1 MLSLIRSGARACLV
15 AILAAG
21 LVNVPTMAATESALG
36 MVVAAQSAH
45 LGGTNAVMGANVLS
59 GDVLDTDSGG
69 ELRWKVGSSQ
79 LYLLSASSATLSQ
92 QDQQVRVKLGH
103 GTVGFSSA
111 VSSQLEIETPVG
123 IVRSA
128 DGQRSFGQV
137 TIVGPLKILVT
148 TYSGALVVERNSSS
162 RTITAGESYNVSY
175 VPKLEEPAEP
185 SAAPSSPLPSKPPVP
200 GVSGGSGNGALIF
213 EALVIGGTALAA
225 GLIWYYETM
234 SDNTVT
240 IK

>member
-1 MLSLIRSGARACLV
+1 MG
-15 AILAAG
+15 
-21 LVNVPTMAATESALG
+21 ATESALG

-45 LGGTNAVMGANVLS
+45 LGGTNAVMGANVFS

-69 ELRWKVGSSQ
+69 ELRWKIGSSQ

-92 QDQQVRVKLGH
+92 QDQQIHVKLAH

-111 VSSQLEIETPVG
+111 SAAQLEIETPVG
-123 IVRSA
+123 VVRSA

-162 RTITAGESYNVSY
+162 RTIAAGESYNVSY

-185 SAAPSSPLPSKPPVP
+185 PAPSSPLPSKPPVP
-200 GVSGGSGNGALIF
+200 GITGGGANGALIF
-213 EALVIGGTALAA
+213 EAIVIGSTALAA

-240 IK
+240 IH

>member
-1 MLSLIRSGARACLV
+1 LLSLIHSGARSCLV
-15 AILAAG
+15 VILATG
-21 LVNVPTMAATESALG
+21 LINVPAMAATESALG
-36 MVVAAQSAH
+36 MVVVAQSAH
-45 LGGTNAVMGANVLS
+45 LGGTNAVMGANLFS

-111 VSSQLEIETPVG
+111 VASQLEIETPVG

-128 DGQRSFGQV
+128 DGQRGFGQV

-148 TYSGALVVERNSSS
+148 AYSGALVVERNSSS
-162 RTITAGESYNVSY
+162 RTIAAGESYNVSY

-185 SAAPSSPLPSKPPVP
+185 PAPSSPLPSKPPVP
-200 GVSGGSGNGALIF
+200 GVTGGGNGALIF
-213 EALVIGGTALAA
+213 ELSVVGATALAA
-225 GLIWYYETM
+225 ALIWHYEDE
-234 SDNTVT
+234 SDNSVATH
-240 IK
+240 